1 MVKFASTADFSLE
14 PQPSE
19 GRMNFAVSLWHLVQ
33 QDRLVRW
40 ATYATAAILWFAL
53 AWADPR
59 ILLMGMGLVG
69 CALWWLMRQRERRG
83 WFEEREIDVD
93 LL

>member
-1 MVKFASTADFSLE
+1 
-14 PQPSE
+14 
-19 GRMNFAVSLWHLVQ
+19 MNFAVSLWHLVE

-40 ATYATAAILWFAL
+40 GAYASAAVVWFAL

-59 ILLMGMGLVG
+59 LLLGLPLL
-69 CALWWLMRQRERRG
+69 ALGIWIARRVRG
-83 WFEEREIDVD
+83 EQVEDDDDLD